1 MSTVLITRCLI
12 YIVELFLRTGTGDW
26 GGSSSDGATSDTA
39 GVSDAAPA
47 DSSSGVAFG
56 SVDAFGAAVRSAD
69 LTNNAF
75 DTASGND
82 DPATRS
88 AGGQAIQA

>member
-1 MSTVLITRCLI
+1 MQERYLCMSTVLIIRCLI
-12 YIVELFLRTGTGDW
+12 YIAELFLRTGTGDC
-26 GGSSSDGATSDTA
+26 SDTA

-56 SVDAFGAAVRSAD
+56 SVDAFGAAVRSTD

-88 AGGQAIQA
+88 ASGQAIQA